1 VDYHGCNGNCSLTI
15 EGFAMVYLEAA
26 TTTSTHIDGCF
37 INAVAPNS
45 RQVGGAP
52 GMNAWQEFAN
62 DRNFLHANQVSPSE
76 LEALK
81 HALFMGTV
89 TCKEDLM
96 FLLNAIRGPARRP

>member
-1 VDYHGCNGNCSLTI
+1 
-15 EGFAMVYLEAA
+15 
-26 TTTSTHIDGCF
+26 
-37 INAVAPNS
+37 
-45 RQVGGAP
+45 
-52 GMNAWQEFAN
+52 MNAWQEFAN